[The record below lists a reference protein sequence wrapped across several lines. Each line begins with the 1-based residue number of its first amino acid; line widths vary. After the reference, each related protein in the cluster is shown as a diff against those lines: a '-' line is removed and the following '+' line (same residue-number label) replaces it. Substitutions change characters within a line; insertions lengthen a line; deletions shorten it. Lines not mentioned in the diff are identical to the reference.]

1 MIATVDWVFAL
12 LSLLLLALLLVV
24 SWRLGDGDDDDDD
37 NDGQG
42 LCKHIAPTTFLILV
56 QAHIFMGTLDRVC
69 WVQRGRGVGEG
80 IVFRAEEQ

>member
-37 NDGQG
+37 DDDNDGQG

-56 QAHIFMGTLDRVC
+56 QAHIFMGALDRVC
-69 WVQRGRGVGEG
+69 WV
-80 IVFRAEEQ
+80 